1 MNYLNIMYAS
11 NSFGKC
17 PTPKNTIKKMVQD
30 EINCYIDRT
39 TTEFAKPWNSEDLEL
54 FWSQNFPRMQHLSK
68 FMQAMLHAV
77 PSEAS
82 CERVFSHSKL
92 VLDECRMAL
101 HERPTEAQT
110 FLKFN
115 NLKRPQSKPSKDNSL
130 QDQEVRQKE
139 AEEAGLMNLMHT
151 LPHDW
156 AILADVVIQLAK
168 GFSNQD
174 HLKGNV
180 TKEVW
185 KELMAPDEDEDG
197 DFLGVGEEDDEGDN
211 EEVKE
216 AEESEEPSDDDDS

>member
-1 MNYLNIMYAS
+1 
-11 NSFGKC
+11 
-17 PTPKNTIKKMVQD
+17 
-30 EINCYIDRT
+30 
-39 TTEFAKPWNSEDLEL
+39 
-54 FWSQNFPRMQHLSK
+54 MQYLSK

-77 PSEAS
+77 PSDAS

-115 NLKRPQSKPSKDNSL
+115 NLKRPQSKAPKDSS
-130 QDQEVRQKE
+130 QDMEAKQKE
-139 AEEAGLMNLMHT
+139 AEEAGLLNLMQT

-156 AILADVVIQLAK
+156 MILADVVIQLEK
-168 GFSNQD
+168 GFSQKE

-197 DFLGVGEEDDEGDN
+197 DFLGVGEEDDEGDH
-211 EEVKE
+211 ERDIKE
-216 AEESEEPSDDDDS
+216 AEEAEEDETSDDEN